1 MLDGRLWVLICV
13 LGGGVLDLGFV
24 ASGQFMMDA
33 KSTVCWSLCV
43 L

>member
-1 MLDGRLWVLICV
+1 MVGFNICV
-13 LGGGVLDLGFV
+13 GGGGVLDLGFV

-33 KSTVCWSLCV
+33 TNTFCWSLCI